1 MQEGPELSKGPL
13 ISLSRQLKSFGG
25 EVMAERRITA
35 FFNTYDEAAK
45 AVQRL
50 EAAHI
55 PNFEISLVS
64 NGASGISSEHSP
76 EGSTHDFAGAGAA
89 AGTIAGGGAGLLA
102 GLGTVAVPGLGPVI
116 AAGWLVST
124 LVGAGA
130 GAALGGLAGAL
141 ADSGL
146 SEDEAEAYVDG
157 VRQGGT
163 LVTVRVDEADLER
176 VVDIMDDEGRIE
188 PSRQDHDWRSEG
200 AAPPIGAAASTATG
214 LNTDLF
220 PNFLDEE
227 EDHTLHVEMEDERL
241 RRMKDAGGKQ
251 T

>member
-1 MQEGPELSKGPL
+1 
-13 ISLSRQLKSFGG
+13 
-25 EVMAERRITA
+25 MAERRITA

-55 PNFEISLVS
+55 PDFEISLVS
-64 NGASGISSEHSP
+64 NNADNTVSHHATHSFDEEESSHE
-76 EGSTHDFAGAGAA
+76 FAGAGAA
-89 AGTIAGGGAGLLA
+89 AGSIAGGGAGLLA

-130 GAALGGLAGAL
+130 GAALGGLFGAL
-141 ADSGL
+141 ADTGL
-146 SEDEAEAYVDG
+146 SEEEAKAYVDG

-163 LVTVRVDEADLER
+163 LVTVRVDEAEIDR
-176 VVDIMDDEGRIE
+176 VVDILDDEGRVE
-188 PSRQDHDWRSEG
+188 PGQQERDWRSQG
-200 AAPPIGAAASTATG
+200 AAPPIGAAASTTTG
-214 LNTDLF
+214 LTTDLM
-220 PNFLDEE
+220 PNPLDEE
-227 EDHTLHVEMEDERL
+227 EDDHTLHVELEDERV
-241 RRMKDAGGKQ
+241 RRMTGSGSDQ

>member
-1 MQEGPELSKGPL
+1 
-13 ISLSRQLKSFGG
+13 
-25 EVMAERRITA
+25 MAERRITA

-50 EAAHI
+50 EEAQF

-64 NGASGISSEHSP
+64 NNADPRSAPDTAPAFDEDGSSHE
-76 EGSTHDFAGAGAA
+76 FAGAGAA

-102 GLGTVAVPGLGPVI
+102 GLGTVAVPGIGPVV

-130 GAALGGLAGAL
+130 GAALGGLVGAL
-141 ADSGL
+141 AGAGL

-163 LVTVRVDEADLER
+163 LVTVRVDDADRER
-176 VVDIMDDEGRIE
+176 VIDILDDEGRIE
-188 PSRQDHDWRSEG
+188 PGNRSGNYEG
-200 AAPPIGAAASTATG
+200 SAPPIGAAASTTTG
-214 LNTDLF
+214 LTTDLL
-220 PNFLDEE
+220 PNLLDDHED
-227 EDHTLHVEMEDERL
+227 DHTLHVEVEDERL
-241 RRMKDAGGKQ
+241 RRITGSDSDKA
-251 T
+251 

>member
-1 MQEGPELSKGPL
+1 
-13 ISLSRQLKSFGG
+13 
-25 EVMAERRITA
+25 MAERRITA

-50 EAAHI
+50 EAAQF

-64 NGASGISSEHSP
+64 NNADKVASHHAAHSLGE
-76 EGSTHDFAGAGAA
+76 EGSSHEFAGAGAA

-102 GLGTVAVPGLGPVI
+102 GLGTVAVPGLGPLV
-116 AAGWLVST
+116 AAGWMVST

-130 GAALGGLAGAL
+130 GAALGGLMGAL

-146 SEDEAEAYVDG
+146 SEDEAQAYVDG

-163 LVTVRVDEADLER
+163 LVTVRVDDADRER
-176 VVDIMDDEGRIE
+176 VVDILDDEGRIE
-188 PSRQDHDWRSEG
+188 PGSHERRSESS
-200 AAPPIGAAASTATG
+200 APPIGAAASTTTG
-214 LNTDLF
+214 LMTDLF
-220 PNFLDEE
+220 PNPLDEDD
-227 EDHTLHVEMEDERL
+227 EDGTLHVELEDERV
-241 RRMKDAGGKQ
+241 RRMTGSGSDK

>member
-1 MQEGPELSKGPL
+1 
-13 ISLSRQLKSFGG
+13 
-25 EVMAERRITA
+25 MAERRITA

-55 PNFEISLVS
+55 PNFEISLISNNTNNVS
-64 NGASGISSEHSP
+64 SHHAVRSLEDADSSHE
-76 EGSTHDFAGAGAA
+76 FAGAGAA

-116 AAGWLVST
+116 AAGWLIST

-130 GAALGGLAGAL
+130 GAAVGGLMGAL

-146 SEDEAEAYVDG
+146 SEDQAQAYVDG

-163 LVTVRVDEADLER
+163 LVTVGVDEAEIER
-176 VVDIMDDEGRIE
+176 VVKILDDEGRIE
-188 PSRQDHDWRSEG
+188 PGEQEQDWRSEG
-200 AAPPIGAAASTATG
+200 AAPPIGAAASTTTG
-214 LNTDLF
+214 LTTDLM
-220 PNFLDEE
+220 PNPLDEE
-227 EDHTLHVEMEDERL
+227 DDHTLHVELEDERL
-241 RRMKDAGGKQ
+241 RRMTGSGGER

>member
-1 MQEGPELSKGPL
+1 
-13 ISLSRQLKSFGG
+13 
-25 EVMAERRITA
+25 MAERRITA

-50 EAAHI
+50 EAARM
-55 PNFEISLVS
+55 PSFEISLVS
-64 NGASGISSEHSP
+64 NNANDVAAHQAMRSSGD
-76 EGSTHDFAGAGAA
+76 EGTSHEFAEAGAA

-102 GLGTVAVPGLGPVI
+102 GLGTVAVPGLGPVV

-130 GAALGGLAGAL
+130 GAALGGLMGAL

-163 LVTVRVDEADLER
+163 LVTVRVDEADIDR
-176 VVDIMDDEGRIE
+176 VVDILDDEGRVE
-188 PSRQDHDWRSEG
+188 PTRQERDGHSEG
-200 AAPPIGAAASTATG
+200 AAPPIGAAASTTTG
-214 LNTDLF
+214 LTTDLL
-220 PNFLDEE
+220 PSPLDEE
-227 EDHTLHVEMEDERL
+227 DDHTLHVELEDERI
-241 RRMKDAGGKQ
+241 RRMTGSGGER

>member
-1 MQEGPELSKGPL
+1 
-13 ISLSRQLKSFGG
+13 
-25 EVMAERRITA
+25 MAERRITA

-55 PNFEISLVS
+55 PDFEISLVS
-64 NGASGISSEHSP
+64 NNTDNVSAHHATRTLDEEAASHEF
-76 EGSTHDFAGAGAA
+76 TGAGAA

-124 LVGAGA
+124 LIGAGA
-130 GAALGGLAGAL
+130 GAAVGGLMGAL

-146 SEDEAEAYVDG
+146 SDDQAQAYVDG
-157 VRQGGT
+157 VRRGGT
-163 LVTVRVDEADLER
+163 LVTVGVNEAEIER
-176 VVDIMDDEGRIE
+176 VVQILDDEGRIE
-188 PSRQDHDWRSEG
+188 PGTHEPDWRSEG
-200 AAPPIGAAASTATG
+200 AAPPIGAAASTTTG
-214 LNTDLF
+214 LITDLM
-220 PNFLDEE
+220 PNPLD
-227 EDHTLHVEMEDERL
+227 DDNDDRTLHVELEDERL
-241 RRMKDAGGKQ
+241 RRMKGSGGER

>member
-1 MQEGPELSKGPL
+1 
-13 ISLSRQLKSFGG
+13 
-25 EVMAERRITA
+25 MAERRITA

-55 PNFEISLVS
+55 PHFEISLISNNTDNVS
-64 NGASGISSEHSP
+64 SHHATRSLDDEDLNHE
-76 EGSTHDFAGAGAA
+76 FAGAGAA

-116 AAGWLVST
+116 GAGWLIST

-130 GAALGGLAGAL
+130 GAAVGGLMGAL

-146 SEDEAEAYVDG
+146 SEDQAKAYVDG

-163 LVTVRVDEADLER
+163 LVTVGVDEAEIER
-176 VVDIMDDEGRIE
+176 VVNILDDEGRIE
-188 PSRQDHDWRSEG
+188 PGERETDWRSQG
-200 AAPPIGAAASTATG
+200 AAPPIGAAASTTTG
-214 LNTDLF
+214 LTTDLM
-220 PNFLDEE
+220 PNPLDEE
-227 EDHTLHVEMEDERL
+227 DDHTLHVELEDERL
-241 RRMKDAGGKQ
+241 RRMTGSGKEQ
-251 T
+251 P

>member
-1 MQEGPELSKGPL
+1 
-13 ISLSRQLKSFGG
+13 
-25 EVMAERRITA
+25 MAERRITA

-64 NGASGISSEHSP
+64 NNADGVASHHATRDFDEEGAAHE
-76 EGSTHDFAGAGAA
+76 FAGAGAA

-102 GLGTVAVPGLGPVI
+102 GLGTVAVPGLGPVV

-130 GAALGGLAGAL
+130 GAALGGLMGAL
-141 ADSGL
+141 AEAGL
-146 SEDEAEAYVDG
+146 SEDEAQAYVDG
-157 VRQGGT
+157 IRQGGT
-163 LVTVRVDEADLER
+163 LVTVRADDADLER
-176 VVDIMDDEGRIE
+176 VVDILDDEGRVE
-188 PSRQDHDWRSEG
+188 PGKQQRDRSAEG
-200 AAPPIGAAASTATG
+200 TAPPIGAAASTTTG
-214 LNTDLF
+214 LTTDLL
-220 PNFLDEE
+220 PNPLDEE
-227 EDHTLHVEMEDERL
+227 DDHTLHVELEDERI
-241 RRMKDAGGKQ
+241 RRMTGSGSDR

>member
-1 MQEGPELSKGPL
+1 MT
-13 ISLSRQLKSFGG
+13 
-25 EVMAERRITA
+25 ERKVTA

-55 PNFEISLVS
+55 SHVEISLISNNADDVS
-64 NGASGISSEHSP
+64 SHHAKRSFDEEGASHE
-76 EGSTHDFAGAGAA
+76 FAGAGAA

-130 GAALGGLAGAL
+130 GAALGGLMGAL
-141 ADSGL
+141 ADTGL
-146 SEDEAEAYVDG
+146 SEDEAKAYVDG

-163 LVTVRVDEADLER
+163 LVTVRLDESDMNR
-176 VVDIMDDEGRIE
+176 VVDILDDEGRIE
-188 PSRQDHDWRSEG
+188 PGRPERDWRSEG
-200 AAPPIGAAASTATG
+200 AAPPIGAAASTTTG
-214 LNTDLF
+214 LITDLM
-220 PNFLDEE
+220 PNPLDEE
-227 EDHTLHVEMEDERL
+227 DDHTLHVELEDERV
-241 RRMKDAGGKQ
+241 RRMTGSGKDE